1 MGKLIEL
8 LIVAALVL
16 GFAIGWTLNIVAIVN
31 MDSVFSGMGIVRVI
45 GIFIAPL
52 GAVLGY
58 I

>member
-16 GFAIGWTLNIVAIVN
+16 GLVIGWTLNIVAIVN
-31 MDSVFSGMGIVRVI
+31 MDSVFSGMGVVRVI